1 VRDCGPVVYE
11 AEKIGFTMVNPAN
24 APMLKAELVVPV
36 TVWEV
41 LALFVRVIDP
51 VMPPLTLIW
60 TDVSPAP
67 LNCGHTMFALSSVG
81 LDTTLQFTVS
91 KAAEARL
98 LVSINAAIAKTIFID
113 LSS

>member
-1 VRDCGPVVYE
+1 VVNE
-11 AEKIGFTMVNPAN
+11 AEKIGFTKVNPAN
-24 APMLKAELVVPV
+24 GPTLKAELVVPV

-60 TDVSPAP
+60 TDVNPEP
-67 LNCGHTMFALSSVG
+67 LNCGHSMLALSSVG
-81 LDTTLQFTVS
+81 LDTTLQLTVS
-91 KAAEARL
+91 RAAEARL
-98 LVSINAAIAKTIFID
+98 LVSINTAMAKTIFID